1 VLRGLASFS
10 KMRIIPTTMTLFVI
24 LGFRIVFLLII
35 QVRLVAFDELAL
47 IKLVPWI
54 SSLELLFIPI
64 VLLYIMNLG
73 GRCRSNRMFM
83 MVLHN
88 MFFGLR

>member
-1 VLRGLASFS
+1 
-10 KMRIIPTTMTLFVI
+10 MQIIPAMMTLFVI
-24 LGFRIVFLLII
+24 LGFRIVFLLSIE
-35 QVRLVAFDELAL
+35 VRLVAFVELAL

-54 SSLELLFIPI
+54 SSLELQFIPI

-73 GRCRSNRMFM
+73 ERCRSNRMFM
-83 MVLHN
+83 MVLHKEFI